1 LTPDFTLLPLSFGTS
16 ARPQLPHQAT
26 PFSRWLPDPLCG
38 ELSRLEQ
45 APLESHPRLGDWVV
59 KLKDTGL
66 NEVAGYQFAEQL
78 GVPVSGYRPFV
89 LERALPRHPYRLAK
103 GEVALMIE
111 RLAPTGGE
119 SEISLAET
127 DPELAMR
134 ILAFWTFDHHEWG
147 EIWRVGERLVVI
159 DLEFLLARYV
169 MGRTNRRGRFEEYAE
184 MTTAVLKYALD
195 VARKAGQEERYRA
208 ALRAVCGQAVA
219 GGIAFDFHPH
229 RWGKSVEDF
238 LVRSLQTRA
247 KILLGTL

>member
-1 LTPDFTLLPLSFGTS
+1 MIN
-16 ARPQLPHQAT
+16 
-26 PFSRWLPDPLCG
+26 RWIPDPLRG
-38 ELSRLEQ
+38 ELLRLEQ
-45 APLESHPRLGDWVV
+45 TPMESHPRLGDWVV

-78 GVPVSGYRPFV
+78 GVPVADYRAFV
-89 LERALPRHPYRLAK
+89 LERALPNHCCRLAK
-103 GEVALMIE
+103 GDVAMLIE

-119 SEISLAET
+119 SEISLAAT

-169 MGRTNRRGRFEEYAE
+169 TGRASRRWRFDEYAE
-184 MTTAVLKYALD
+184 MTAGVLKYALHM
-195 VARKAGQEERYRA
+195 ARKAGEEERYRA
-208 ALRAVCGQAVA
+208 ALKAVCVQSED

-229 RWGKSVEDF
+229 RWGKTIEEF

-247 KILLGTL
+247 KVLLGTL